1 MYLSVNAI
9 NHVTDGVTD
18 HLAIVITSTALL
30 KTYGERAFA
39 VMAPKLWNPLPLEM
53 TSSDSI
59 DIKKK
64 LKHLSS

>member
-1 MYLSVNAI
+1 M
-9 NHVTDGVTD
+9 TDGVTD
-18 HLAIVITSTALL
+18 NVVIVITSTAHL

-59 DIKKK
+59 DIKKHK
-64 LKHLSS
+64 KA